1 MKASALEF
9 RLRYLVHFIIFAL
22 GFSAPWN
29 YLLNQGAGRAEL
41 WSGKAVWL
49 PLALVFERA
58 GWLSLTGASN
68 LLLALGIFFA
78 LAGAA
83 MRTWGAAYLGAAVVQ
98 DGAMHT
104 ADAGLKAAAGHT
116 ADAEAGVVSDGP
128 YRHLR
133 NPLYL
138 GTMLHT
144 FALALLMPPSGA
156 IFAIVA
162 IAIEQLRLIGGEE
175 AFLAARLGQPYLDYK
190 ARVPSLFPSLL
201 PRTPSSGVTP
211 RWGMA
216 ILGEI
221 YMWGV
226 AAAFLSVGT
235 RYNALLVT
243 QGVVVAFG
251 VSLVARAFIPRLAPA
266 G

>member
-9 RLRYLVHFIIFAL
+9 RLRYLVHFVIYAL
-22 GFSAPWN
+22 GFTAPWN
-29 YLLNQGAGRAEL
+29 YLLNQGAGAADL

-68 LLLALGIFFA
+68 LLLGAGIFFA

-104 ADAGLKAAAGHT
+104 AVAGHT
-116 ADAEAGVVSDGP
+116 ADAAAGVVADGP

-144 FALALLMPPSGA
+144 LALALLMPPSGA

-162 IAIEQLRLIGGEE
+162 VAIEQLRLIGGEE

-190 ARVPSLFPSLL
+190 ARVPSLFPSLF
-201 PRTPSSGVTP
+201 PRTPSSGVVP

-251 VSLVARAFIPRLAPA
+251 VSLVARAFVPKVTPA
-266 G
+266 AQ